1 MEGTRL
7 SGLWKNKGK
16 DGKTYLSGSL
26 GSARLLV
33 MPNDYKKAE
42 RDPDYIAYVV
52 PAEKKAE
59 PAAQRSLEG
68 EDL

>member
-42 RDPDYIAYVV
+42 RDPDYIVYVV

-59 PAAQRSLEG
+59 AAQKSLED

>member
-1 MEGTRL
+1 MDGTRL

-33 MPNDYKKAE
+33 MPNGYKKADK
-42 RDPDYIAYVV
+42 DPDYIVYVV

-59 PAAQRSLEG
+59 PAQESLQG